1 MMKRAFWRLSK
12 VWFFFFLNSSLSIST
27 LLRSTIYV
35 LDFLFSSRVVRKKG
49 IHFKIGKSRD
59 TFCRTKKRR
68 PFGGGGG
75 VMME

>member
-49 IHFKIGKSRD
+49 IHFKLEKVETLFVERRRD
-59 TFCRTKKRR
+59 DLL
-68 PFGGGGG
+68 
-75 VMME
+75 VVVVVV